1 MIIISSFSQFV
12 NTYSYN
18 FSYLC
23 LLLKLSVL
31 YNLYRDILGKEIIM
45 NIDYKL
51 IGERIKKAR
60 KAKGITQDVLA
71 ERLNVSIGYVSQ
83 VERGITKISLDLLGA
98 ISSILEC
105 DIASFITE
113 SATNSN
119 EYMESEILSEILKLD
134 GKKKKYILEII
145 KLTNNMT

>member
-1 MIIISSFSQFV
+1 
-12 NTYSYN
+12 
-18 FSYLC
+18 
-23 LLLKLSVL
+23 
-31 YNLYRDILGKEIIM
+31 M

-60 KAKGITQDVLA
+60 KSNGITQDVLA
-71 ERLNVSIGYVSQ
+71 EKLNVSVGYVSQ

-105 DIASFITE
+105 DIAGLITE
-113 SATNSN
+113 SATNSS
-119 EYMESEILSEILKLD
+119 EYMESELQSEIRKLD

-145 KLTNNMT
+145 KLTNEMT